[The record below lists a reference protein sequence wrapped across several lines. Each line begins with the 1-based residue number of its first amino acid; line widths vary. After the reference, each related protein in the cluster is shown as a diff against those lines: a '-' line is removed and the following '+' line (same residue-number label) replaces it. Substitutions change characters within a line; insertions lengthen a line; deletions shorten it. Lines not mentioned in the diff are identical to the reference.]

1 MAMGKMPRS
10 FWSYTAG
17 KGDVDAEEFQQK
29 WEGRIQ
35 AFKETMPGLLGFGV
49 VMLLMLVMLL
59 MMFAE
64 FRGCDLF
71 QISCLINNI
80 PLIDLLRPSA

>member
-1 MAMGKMPRS
+1 MAIGKMPRS

-17 KGDVDAEEFQQK
+17 KGDPDAEEFQQK
-29 WEGRIQ
+29 WEERLQ

-49 VMLLMLVMLL
+49 VMLL

>member
-17 KGDVDAEEFQQK
+17 KGSPEAEEIAARREKMLQGVKQ
-29 WEGRIQ
+29 
-35 AFKETMPGLLGFGV
+35 TLPGLLGFGV
-49 VMLLMLVMLL
+49 VLLLSVIMLL

-64 FRGCDLF
+64 FRGFDIIEQFGELF
-71 QISCLINNI
+71 
-80 PLIDLLRPSA
+80 RVR

>member
-1 MAMGKMPRS
+1 
-10 FWSYTAG
+10 
-17 KGDVDAEEFQQK
+17 
-29 WEGRIQ
+29 
-35 AFKETMPGLLGFGV
+35 MPGLLGFGV